1 MKKQTR
7 DRFGRFARND
17 DTLMDKE
24 ISFLC
29 GMIAVIILIFILLFV
44 HLCSFL
50 NISMLNKNEKTDPYI
65 MIKEKLNEHE
75 KRINDLEII
84 ANDLKEKAKAKLKLG
99 KKECA
104 KRILSKKRK
113 YLGQIK
119 LIEDAV

>member
-1 MKKQTR
+1 
-7 DRFGRFARND
+7 
-17 DTLMDKE
+17 
-24 ISFLC
+24 
-29 GMIAVIILIFILLFV
+29 
-44 HLCSFL
+44 
-50 NISMLNKNEKTDPYI
+50 MLNKNEKTDPYI

-75 KRINDLEII
+75 KRISDLEII

-119 LIEDAV
+119 LIEDAVQILETQKMIIDNALLKKNIIDTIKKGNATIKDITKDTSS